1 MSATRSILLR
11 LEVRP
16 AGRASKC
23 AHNPNSHGIAQGQDR
38 FVVRNPGFAQG
49 EKGYCKRC
57 AKAMIRKAR
66 KDLDVLEADL
76 SS

>member
-1 MSATRSILLR
+1 MSATRSILLK

-23 AHNPNSHGIAQGQDR
+23 AHNPKSHAIAQGQDR
-38 FVVRNPGFAQG
+38 FVIRNPGFAQG

-57 AKAMIRKAR
+57 AKAMIREAR
-66 KDLDVLEADL
+66 KELDALEARL
-76 SS
+76 S

>member
-23 AHNPNSHGIAQGQDR
+23 AHNKNHAIPKGQLR
-38 FVVRNPGFAQG
+38 FILRNPGPAEG

-57 AKAMIRKAR
+57 AKAMIKKAR
-66 KDLDVLEADL
+66 TGLDDLDAEL
-76 SS
+76 S